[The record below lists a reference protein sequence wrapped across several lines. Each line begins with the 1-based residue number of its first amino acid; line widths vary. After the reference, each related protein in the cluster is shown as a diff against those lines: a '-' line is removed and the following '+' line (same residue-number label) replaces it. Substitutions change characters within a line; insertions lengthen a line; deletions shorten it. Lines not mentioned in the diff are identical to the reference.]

1 VTETQTQPTKQP
13 DPWYRSKRTFSGA
26 VMLLVMVLG
35 IFGYDIDQT
44 MQDNMVDI
52 LMAVAGAVSG
62 SLALWSKIKETK
74 ADKK

>member
-1 VTETQTQPTKQP
+1 
-13 DPWYRSKRTFSGA
+13 
-26 VMLLVMVLG
+26 
-35 IFGYDIDQT
+35 